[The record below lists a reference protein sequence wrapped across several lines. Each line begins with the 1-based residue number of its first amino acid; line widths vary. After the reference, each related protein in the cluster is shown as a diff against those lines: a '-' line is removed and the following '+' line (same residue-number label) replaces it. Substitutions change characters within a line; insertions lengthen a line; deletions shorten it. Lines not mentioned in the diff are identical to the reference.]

1 MSGSMTCPG
10 GALDASCFGLTGACP
25 DFSACYLR
33 ALGLSLNSS
42 NPLVIPL
49 LQVGMGND
57 AGVAIVNMG
66 AYPSNPIST
75 FTVYAN
81 QSCSIRSLQTTLD
94 LTAIFANAFL
104 QSIGGTTVRTFVE
117 STGQVGIT
125 GEVGVSISA
134 PVGNVM
140 ISAGSTNM
148 ILNQALDTLTISTSN
163 TTHTTGDW
171 RLFRSAGVPWME
183 TRSWESLTCGT
194 AGPLVPSASTSIR
207 FAHDQVQ
214 VSGTTLVTDHPSG
227 LLSMAG
233 INLCGDLLKTAG
245 PTLRLQSGTA
255 IKTLD
260 IQAVITNSDPGYA
273 VTIINGEGVN
283 FQDTA
288 IHNELGVPGPLV
300 CDDVE
305 GLSLIAN
312 STLFVNTIR
321 PVNATANGTVYIIG
335 DLNVTGTIYGAVAV
349 DSPSCCTSDLRAK
362 TNISRVDTRTDLETI
377 LSVPDRVSFQ
387 YTPAYQ
393 ASDKS
398 VDGGEYSG
406 FIAQELEEVIPRAV
420 RQTKHMLD
428 GEMVEDFRRVTLDR
442 MVPYL
447 VGAVKELYKQ
457 NMELREELTKLAK
470 LAKLPFRQFRSRKKM
485 K

>member
-1 MSGSMTCPG
+1 MTCPG

-49 LQVGMGND
+49 LQMGMGND
-57 AGVAIVNMG
+57 AGIGIVNLG
-66 AYPSNPIST
+66 AYPSNTIST

-81 QSCSIRSLQTTLD
+81 QSCSIKSLQTTLD
-94 LTAIFANAFL
+94 LVAYFANANL
-104 QSIGGTTVRTFVE
+104 ESVGGTTVRTLVV

-125 GEVGVSISA
+125 GDVGVTVSA
-134 PVGNVM
+134 PVGNVL
-140 ISAGSTNM
+140 INAGATNM
-148 ILNQALDTLTISTSN
+148 ILNQALDTLTISTTN
-163 TTHTTGDW
+163 TSHTTGDW
-171 RLFRSAGVPWME
+171 RLFRSPGIPWIE

-233 INLCGDLLKTAG
+233 INLCGDLIKTAG

-255 IKTLD
+255 VKTVD

-273 VTIINGEGVN
+273 VTFINGEGVN

-288 IHNELGVPGPLV
+288 IFNELGVPGPLL
-300 CDDVE
+300 CNDTE
-305 GLSLIAN
+305 GFSLTTN
-312 STLFVNTIR
+312 NTLFVNTIQ
-321 PVNATANGTVYIIG
+321 PVNGTRVLVIG

-349 DSPSCCTSDLRAK
+349 ASPSCCTSDVRAK
-362 TNISRVDTRTDLETI
+362 TNVTRVDTQDDLKTVLE
-377 LSVPDRVSFQ
+377 LPDRVSFQ

-393 ASDKS
+393 AADKN
-398 VDGGEYSG
+398 VDGGVYSG
-406 FIAQELEEVIPRAV
+406 FIAQELQEVLPDLV
-420 RQTKHMLD
+420 RDTK
-428 GEMVEDFRRVTLDR
+428 G
-442 MVPYL
+442 
-447 VGAVKELYKQ
+447 GA
-457 NMELREELTKLAK
+457 AK
-470 LAKLPFRQFRSRKKM
+470 
-485 K
+485 